1 MGIRP
6 RGLGEREKSR
16 QYEEEADVG
25 ERCPLVTPF
34 SLIESDFCF
43 EALEEEGKPDFESTD

>member
-6 RGLGEREKSR
+6 KGLGERDKSR
-16 QYEEEADVG
+16 KYEEEADVG

-34 SLIESDFCF
+34 SLIGSDFCF
-43 EALEEEGKPDFESTD
+43 EALVDEGKPDFESTD